1 MPSIRSGTNWPR
13 GCGRSWISWR
23 CRSVNRRLP
32 PSHSCVG
39 ADRGQVEELS
49 IAGSSAASKGLAI
62 GSLAES
68 ELTVLRLS
76 VESLDRLTREHPALA
91 AKLLNNIA
99 LHLAQRVR
107 LLTVDLAGWMAR
119 SRALRPAGGETKA
132 PQASA

>member
-1 MPSIRSGTNWPR
+1 VLFRAGDAGDALYISIDGEIALRVPGTM
-13 GCGRSWISWR
+13 
-23 CRSVNRRLP
+23 RRLASFSP
-32 PSHSCVG
+32 GVTVG
-39 ADRGQVEELS
+39 EMAVLARATRSAD
-49 IAGSSAASKGLAI
+49 AY
-62 GSLAES
+62 AES

-76 VESLDRLTREHPALA
+76 VESLDRLTREHPALT

-107 LLTVDLAGWMAR
+107 LLTVDLAGWMSR